1 MSDTPPTVNCGDCG
15 KELAEDPHAPVET
28 RKPCADCGSTSRHFQ
43 KSLSVTGTARTKL
56 SMKARHATGG
66 RPFLEQTV
74 GDELH
79 RKSGKWMKLER
90 LIDRARN
97 WYREV
102 VTDPETGQTM
112 HECQEP
118 LSEHRGHG
126 AAKRHKGQPPES

>member
-1 MSDTPPTVNCGDCG
+1 MSDTPPTVNCGNCG

-28 RKPCADCGSTSRHFQ
+28 RKPCPDCGSMSRLLG
-43 KSLSVTGTARTKL
+43 KSLSGTVTARSKM
-56 SMKARHATGG
+56 SMRARHATGG

-74 GDELH
+74 GDDLH
-79 RKSGKWMKLER
+79 RKSGKWMKLQR

-102 VTDPETGQTM
+102 VTDPETGQTI

-126 AAKRHKGQPPES
+126 AAKRPEDSPPEA